1 MTGRGFHKLCQ
12 TKSPVKEQSPKSS
25 QVGLWNSIGVIEVS
39 IRWILPDDVSALSEA
54 RFQEKGVHERGSGA
68 RSIKPLEGSR
78 KLSDQ
83 KLHASSLAVPS
94 RTAPWYFIK
103 LGVYCVKQILNALF
117 FADYISDSHQVSR
130 VL

>member
-12 TKSPVKEQSPKSS
+12 TKSPVKEQSPKSG

-39 IRWILPDDVSALSEA
+39 IRWILPDETA
-54 RFQEKGVHERGSGA
+54 
-68 RSIKPLEGSR
+68 SR